1 MSLNKKNLEERN
13 NYFNELSEN
22 DKIIYVSKI
31 LKKVSIEYLTD
42 YRNNLNEL
50 IKTEEIKY
58 FNGKHNKEFRK
69 NATINESVCLY
80 LELNYLESIIYFYNT
95 CKNQLIAEY
104 FNN

>member
-13 NYFNELSEN
+13 NYFNELNEN
-22 DKIIYVSKI
+22 DKILYVAKI
-31 LKKVSIEYLTD
+31 LKQVSIEYLIE

-58 FNGKHNKEFRK
+58 YNGNKRNEYRK
-69 NATINESVCLY
+69 PATINESICLY

-104 FNN
+104 FKN